1 MDLTV
6 IINFFNMQREAK
18 RTLATLSKRYQRGC
32 DDINYEVI
40 AIDHG
45 SSEPLDADLVTSAG
59 ENFHYRYL
67 DTDSVS
73 PCYALNAAVDATDS
87 EFVLVSIDGAR
98 MFSPGVIAQ
107 CFAAADRFDHP
118 FVFGLNAHIGAK
130 KQFQLLGEG
139 YTQADEDALL
149 DTVDWRADGYRLFDI
164 SCLGNLIAHDT
175 GPNESNVVFLRKA
188 DFKAVNG
195 YNSAFESPGG
205 GFASID
211 LFKRLIKSPGIEP
224 ILLIGEATFHQMHG
238 GAVTSAQG
246 AARKVKMAAM
256 RQEYA
261 EIAGTAPKR
270 LSYAFERLGEPH
282 DRWRRL
288 IEREER

>member
-18 RTLATLSKRYQRGC
+18 RTLATLSARYQRGC

-45 SSEPLDADLVTSAG
+45 SSEPLDPNLVASAG
-59 ENFHYRYL
+59 GNFRYRYL
-67 DTDSVS
+67 ETDSAS
-73 PCYALNAAVDATDS
+73 PCRALNAAVDDAAS

-118 FVFGLNAHIGAK
+118 FVFGLNAHIGSK
-130 KQFQLLGEG
+130 KQFQLLDEG

-149 DTVDWRADGYRLFDI
+149 EAVDWREDGYRLFDI
-164 SCLGNLIAHDT
+164 SCLGNPAANDS

-188 DFKAVNG
+188 DFKAVGG
-195 YNSAFESPGG
+195 YNPAFESPGG

-211 LFKRLIKSPGIEP
+211 LFKRLIESPGIDP
-224 ILLIGEATFHQMHG
+224 ILIVGEATFHQMHG
-238 GAVTSAQG
+238 GAVTGAQG
-246 AARKVKMAAM
+246 AARKERMAAM
-256 RQEYA
+256 RREYA
-261 EIAGTAPKR
+261 EITGSAPKR
-270 LSYAFERLGEPH
+270 QSYAFERMGEPH
-282 DRWRRL
+282 DRWRGL